1 MRSARTSNSNV
12 LAENFVRSKE
22 EPPCTRVLLA
32 GAAQHPNNIG
42 RDQGLTNNYELN
54 IMCKPDPSPQVKSL
68 SKSSENNGK
77 GQPGKDDF
85 FWSYTE
91 EPHAT
96 RRKQILAKYPQVKE
110 LFGHDP
116 NFKYVVTLLVSIQV
130 CMAYYMRFCNGWL
143 FVLGAYAVGGTCN
156 HMLMLAMHELSHNLG
171 FKKMLHNRIFSL
183 FANLP
188 IGIPSA
194 ISFKRY
200 HLEHH
205 KYQGE
210 VGVDVDIPTPAE
222 GRIFQSTFMKLL
234 FVMNQIFFYALRPLF
249 VNPKTPGKWEA
260 INAVCCIA
268 FDAAIVLTMGPWAL
282 FYLILS
288 TYLGAGLHP
297 VAGHFIAEHY
307 VFVKGAETYSY
318 YGPLNIFG
326 FNVGYHNEHH
336 DFPNIPGSRLP
347 ELRRIAAEFY
357 DPLPKCESWVG
368 VLFNYIFDPNI
379 SAFSRVMR
387 HTLSDKDIAEI
398 RKQ

>member
-1 MRSARTSNSNV
+1 
-12 LAENFVRSKE
+12 
-22 EPPCTRVLLA
+22 
-32 GAAQHPNNIG
+32 
-42 RDQGLTNNYELN
+42 
-54 IMCKPDPSPQVKSL
+54 MCKSDSAPQIKQL

-96 RRKQILAKYPQVKE
+96 RRKEILAKYPQVKE

-116 NFKYVVTLLVSIQV
+116 NFKYVVTLLVSIQIG
-130 CMAYYMRFCNGWL
+130 MAYYMRFCSGWV

-171 FKKMLHNRIFSL
+171 FKKMIHNRIFSL

-222 GRIFQSTFMKLL
+222 GRIFQSTFMKFL

-249 VNPKTPGKWEA
+249 VNPKKPGKWEF

-268 FDAAIVLTMGPWAL
+268 FDAAILCTLGPWAM

-307 VFVKGAETYSY
+307 VFAKGAETYSY

-357 DPLPKCESWVG
+357 DPLPKCESWVM
-368 VLFNYIFDPNI
+368 VLYNYITDPNI

-387 HTLSDKDIAEI
+387 HTLTDKEIAEI